1 MSGGGGEGLSSRFAT
16 VILYFI
22 TLCGL
27 KSALHAPMR
36 LERTLLDANAMWL

>member
-1 MSGGGGEGLSSRFAT
+1 MSGGRGEGLSIRFAT
-16 VILYFI
+16 VMLYFVI
-22 TLCGL
+22 LCGL